1 MAEHLRQRRPGTV
14 RSSQPTTAAQ
24 ADHPPPGTATEGRR
38 PRHPRRDKA
47 QRACLCGTAAAAVAF
62 LLLCMALVGGPRE
75 LFECC
80 EPIWQPAL
88 APADPALL
96 PLPLAGLTALV
107 TGANRG
113 YGYAAAR
120 HLAEQGARVIM
131 ACRNESTDAVDTLAA
146 HLRATMGPD
155 QGSVLRLML
164 DLEDLSQVAELAAS
178 AELPTLD
185 ILVLNAAVVDAQS
198 KPYKLRAPSGATLNR
213 MYVVNFLANVVL
225 VQGLVRHGKLLLR

>member
-1 MAEHLRQRRPGTV
+1 MAEHLRQRRSGTAP
-14 RSSQPTTAAQ
+14 SSQPATAAQ
-24 ADHPPPGTATEGRR
+24 ADRQPHPPPGTATEG

-47 QRACLCGTAAAAVAF
+47 LRACLCGTPAAAVAF

-88 APADPALL
+88 APADPAL

-120 HLAEQGARVIM
+120 HLAEQGARI
-131 ACRNESTDAVDTLAA
+131 RSEGSTSSLW
-146 HLRATMGPD
+146 
-155 QGSVLRLML
+155 
-164 DLEDLSQVAELAAS
+164 LS
-178 AELPTLD
+178 
-185 ILVLNAAVVDAQS
+185 
-198 KPYKLRAPSGATLNR
+198 
-213 MYVVNFLANVVL
+213 
-225 VQGLVRHGKLLLR
+225 